1 MGVTPAVCC
10 GWIGKHQGFEMRL
23 LRFFAGDGRVH
34 LGLRQG
40 EDVLDAT
47 VAARQLWNEEWITPL
62 PVIAAGQ
69 NGLDRLSQLAADVAG
84 DARLRHEAMRPYSG
98 LRLDAPLRDS
108 PKLLALAGNY
118 RKHVTESGYAEVGDR
133 AVITPQVFCKPV
145 STAINAPGAPIRLHP
160 ENVFVD
166 WEIELAVIIGRR
178 GRNVPSNQAMAYI
191 FGYSILNDISE
202 RKFNSRIPNRNIRET
217 DPFFDW
223 LMGKWFDGFTPF
235 GPEIVTADEIA
246 DPHNLSIRLWVN
258 DQLMQDANTSEMI
271 FRIPEVVSYI
281 SGVMTIEP
289 GDILSMGTPAGV
301 GMARGVSLAPGDVMR
316 GEIEGL
322 GTLENS
328 VVVD

>member
-1 MGVTPAVCC
+1 MGVTPAGYC
-10 GWIGKHQGFEMRL
+10 GWIGKHKGFEMRL

-40 EDVLDAT
+40 EEVLDAT
-47 VAARQLWNEEWITPL
+47 VAATQLWNEDWTTPL
-62 PVIAAGQ
+62 PLIAAGQ
-69 NGLDRLSQLAADVAG
+69 SGLDRLAQLAAQVAS
-84 DARLRHEAMRPYSG
+84 DARLRQEVMHPYPG

-118 RKHVTESGYAEVGDR
+118 RKHVTESGYAEVKES
-133 AVITPQVFCKPV
+133 AAITPQVFSKPV
-145 STAINAPGAPIRLHP
+145 STAINAPGAPVRLHP

-178 GRNVPSNQAMAYI
+178 GRNIPSSEAMSYV

-202 RKFNSRIPNRNIRET
+202 RKFNSRMPNREIRET

-223 LMGKWFDGFTPF
+223 LMGKWFDGSAPF
-235 GPEIVTADEIA
+235 GPEIVSADEIA

-301 GMARGVSLAPGDVMR
+301 GMARGVSLSPGDVMR

-322 GTLENS
+322 GVLETP
-328 VVVD
+328 VVAG

>member
-1 MGVTPAVCC
+1 MGVTPAGYC
-10 GWIGKHQGFEMRL
+10 GWIDKHKGFEMRL
-23 LRFFAGDGRVH
+23 LRFFAGDDRVH

-62 PVIAAGQ
+62 PLIAAGQ
-69 NGLDRLSQLAADVAG
+69 SGLDRLSQLAADVAR
-84 DARLRHEAMRPYSG
+84 DACLRHEAMHPYSS

-108 PKLLALAGNY
+108 PKLFALAGNY

-145 STAINAPGAPIRLHP
+145 STAINAPGAPIRLYP

-178 GRNVPSNQAMAYI
+178 GRNVPSNQAMSYV

-223 LMGKWFDGFTPF
+223 LMGKWFDGSAPF
-235 GPEIVTADEIA
+235 GPEIVTVDEIA
-246 DPHNLSIRLWVN
+246 DPHNLSIRLSVN
-258 DQLMQDANTSEMI
+258 DRLMQDANTSEMI

-281 SGVMTIEP
+281 SGVMTLEP
-289 GDILSMGTPAGV
+289 GDIVSMGTPAGV
-301 GMARGVSLAPGDVMR
+301 GMARGVSLVSGDVMR

-322 GTLENS
+322 GVLENS